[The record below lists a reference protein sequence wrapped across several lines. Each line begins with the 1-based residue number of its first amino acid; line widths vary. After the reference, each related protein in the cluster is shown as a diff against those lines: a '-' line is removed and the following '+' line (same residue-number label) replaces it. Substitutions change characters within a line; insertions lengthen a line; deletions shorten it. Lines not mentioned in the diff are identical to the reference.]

1 MARFGSV
8 ITAMV
13 TPFGPTGALDLDAAA
28 QLARHLVDTGSDG
41 LVLAGSTGEGSVLA
55 DDEKLDLFR
64 AVTEAVTV
72 PVLAA
77 TGSND
82 TAHTVGLTRAAQACG
97 VAGVLVVTPYYSRP
111 SPAGLAAH
119 FEAAAAASDLPVV
132 LYDIPV
138 RSGRRIGTDLLVHLG
153 RTVPTIVGVK
163 DATGDVAGAA
173 EVIAA
178 EVDGFEVYCG
188 DDPLTLPFLS
198 VGGVG
203 IISVAAHWAGSVF
216 AELIAT
222 FEAGDTVG
230 ARGANQRLLESF
242 RFESTPEYPN
252 PVPAKAAC
260 RALGLPVGQ
269 CRLPHP
275 EAPASLDSEAKA
287 IISRLRQPVSVG
299 HSVA

>member
-13 TPFGPTGALDLDAAA
+13 TPFGPSGALDLDAAA
-28 QLARHLVDTGSDG
+28 RLARHLVDTGSDG

-64 AVTEAVTV
+64 AVAEAVTV

-82 TAHTVGLTRAAQACG
+82 TAHTVQLTRAASVCG
-97 VAGVLVVTPYYSRP
+97 IAGVLVVTPYYSRP

-119 FEAAAAASDLPVV
+119 FEAAAAASDLPVI

-138 RSGRRIGTDLLVHLG
+138 RTGRRIGTELLVHLA
-153 RTVPTIVGVK
+153 REVPTIVGVK

-173 EVIAA
+173 QVVAA
-178 EVDGFEVYCG
+178 QVDGFEVYCG

-203 IISVAAHWAGSVF
+203 VISVASHWAGPVF
-216 AELIAT
+216 AEMITA
-222 FEAGDTVG
+222 FEAGDMVG
-230 ARGANQRLLESF
+230 ARTANQRLLESYA
-242 RFESTPEYPN
+242 FESTPDYPN

-269 CRLPHP
+269 CRLPNP
-275 EAPASLDSEAKA
+275 EAPASLDSEANT
-287 IISRLRQPVSVG
+287 IISRLRQPVTAG
-299 HSVA
+299 RSVA